1 MEIKQLTNAE
11 FKAFSEKFKPSSLYQ
26 TIYYAFTMNEEDFDS
41 FFLGLL
47 DGNELKAASL
57 IFVKK
62 VNGFKYAY
70 APRGFLINYNDIHL
84 IETFTKLTKKFLG
97 KRDIVAIKIS
107 PLIIKNVYNSDY
119 QKIGQ
124 NTYYSSIFN
133 VLKKLGYY
141 HLGYNNY
148 FEAMKPRYEAIIDI
162 DLPFEDLFKNIKKSF
177 KTKIRKA
184 ERDGIKIY
192 HGKDTDLNYLYLQT
206 KDKYPRDLEYFKDL
220 YKFFDKENL
229 IDFYYSK
236 LDTTEYLQIT
246 QNLYRKYEKLSHE
259 LNNDL
264 IKSKGKND
272 KIMNLKMQVDETF
285 EEYKKQ
291 LVIATEYLRKY
302 PDGIVLSSALIIKWQ
317 NEAYIVMEGYKN
329 DYKHFNAQHLLIY
342 KAMARYSKLGYK
354 KFNLGGVSNILKKD
368 NKFKGLNEFKMNFN
382 ANIYEY
388 AGDFELITNGPLYFM
403 YRKSSNFSNMLKK

>member
-246 QNLYRKYEKLSHE
+246 QIFTENTKNLA
-259 LNNDL
+259 
-264 IKSKGKND
+264 
-272 KIMNLKMQVDETF
+272 MN
-285 EEYKKQ
+285 
-291 LVIATEYLRKY
+291 
-302 PDGIVLSSALIIKWQ
+302 
-317 NEAYIVMEGYKN
+317 
-329 DYKHFNAQHLLIY
+329 
-342 KAMARYSKLGYK
+342 
-354 KFNLGGVSNILKKD
+354 
-368 NKFKGLNEFKMNFN
+368 
-382 ANIYEY
+382 
-388 AGDFELITNGPLYFM
+388 
-403 YRKSSNFSNMLKK
+403 